1 MIVNDLGPKMF
12 LKMTRVIFFG
22 LWGGW
27 ITFLVVVLFINDSKF
42 LFKIEISEPLMISTF
57 ILSCIFLPL
66 GYLIAKKTFSKID
79 QNDTLNN
86 KLRKYQSGQMIR
98 MATCEGVGL
107 LAIVSLLLTSN
118 LFFLIFLLISSFVI
132 IQYYPTPDKIGNE
145 INLTQNEIDQFNN

>member
-1 MIVNDLGPKMF
+1 MIY
-12 LKMTRVIFFG
+12 
-22 LWGGW
+22 
-27 ITFLVVVLFINDSKF
+27 
-42 LFKIEISEPLMISTF
+42 TF

-79 QNDTLNN
+79 QNDLLNN

-118 LFFLIFLLISSFVI
+118 LFFLIFLFTTREIKRADKKERSQCNGSFH
-132 IQYYPTPDKIGNE
+132 D
-145 INLTQNEIDQFNN
+145 D